1 MCMCVCVCRR
11 CLCRRSLCRRNLP
24 LPNLLRRR
32 NRLLPVQQMMRFGIQ
47 LSEHRRV
54 PPLRRRCSC
63 CGAAVRP
70 GREQSRQPPRAVEA
84 ETMAAAH
91 GREAHGVE
99 AEMMAAAHG
108 RGAAAVVAR
117 ASRSPP
123 LPRRPAAG
131 PVAGPAEAA
140 AARPAVGP
148 PGSVSVAPQAHGAA
162 APRNNPHGQAKATC
176 GKSSSNACASLS
188 LGDHIHGMFA

>member
-1 MCMCVCVCRR
+1 M
-11 CLCRRSLCRRNLP
+11 
-24 LPNLLRRR
+24 
-32 NRLLPVQQMMRFGIQ
+32 
-47 LSEHRRV
+47 
-54 PPLRRRCSC
+54 
-63 CGAAVRP
+63 AAVK
-70 GREQSRQPPRAVEA
+70 GS
-84 ETMAAAH
+84 
-91 GREAHGVE
+91 EAHGVE

-140 AARPAVGP
+140 AARLAVGP
-148 PGSVSVAPQAHGAA
+148 AGGE
-162 APRNNPHGQAKATC
+162 PRNNTHGQAKATC
-176 GKSSSNACASLS
+176 GKSSSNACASLA